1 MDKYVGDS
9 EKAIKTFI
17 EDGAGDLFVCEA
29 VDPEAMYWPPQG
41 NCIVHAAKIPFSK
54 LAKQYAKK
62 GKRLSYDHDTI
73 NVTSLS
79 PGEAVDMTGTN
90 WKDTV
95 TLYTLE
101 DADYCYHVLFDRGR
115 SNNNAKQN
123 GRVVGAY
130 QNYFGTPTF
139 FKAIGGKTGSSHPLW
154 QTMPL
159 LYGKY
164 QTVPHKNLLMTAL
177 TNAGVDAAQMRYALK
192 RIDPN
197 APELEGAPTVHVT
210 EEGIL
215 LPPDGYEI
223 HAPNVSL
230 GVDVANALDQ
240 VRGEDRFGFP
250 ASLSRPE
257 EVQATSGYDRA
268 KQQDAVDALLSPPLG
283 HHGAMLADT
292 FKAMAN
298 AVKEIGLPLSV
309 RNIHTRTGEYT
320 TAETITINPD
330 DVIEA
335 DITVDFSSI
344 SVFTSIALQE
354 EGMKLM
360 QGDMMTETEFLSK
373 IRGVDD
379 VESWREQRTTD
390 KLRKAADDRALQDV
404 LLTIDA
410 LRGAVADE
418 AIAETAVQPMVSTN
432 EDTLRSDRGPS
443 IPTGPNSAMPVI
455 PSPAGQAG
463 IPGGV

>member
-1 MDKYVGDS
+1 M
-9 EKAIKTFI
+9 
-17 EDGAGDLFVCEA
+17 
-29 VDPEAMYWPPQG
+29 
-41 NCIVHAAKIPFSK
+41 PFSK
-54 LAKQYAKK
+54 LQKQYAKK
-62 GKRLSYDHDTI
+62 GKGLQYDRDQVTI
-73 NVTSLS
+73 TTLA
-79 PGEAVDMTGTN
+79 PGQNINTGTSRAE
-90 WKDTV
+90 TV
-95 TLYTLE
+95 KLYTLE
-101 DADYCYHVLFDRGR
+101 DSDYCYHVLFDKPG
-115 SNNNAKQN
+115 SNKGKTA
-123 GRVVGAY
+123 GRVIGVY
-130 QNYFGTPTF
+130 KNYFGCPTF
-139 FKAIGGKTGSSHPLW
+139 FKAVGGKTGSSHPLW
-154 QTMPL
+154 QHLPL

-164 QTVPHKNLLMTAL
+164 QTVPHKNLLMTGL
-177 TNAGVDAAQMRYALK
+177 TNAGVDATHMRYAVRK
-192 RIDPN
+192 IDKD
-197 APELEGAPTVHVT
+197 APELEGAVT
-210 EEGIL
+210 IQVTPEGVL
-215 LPPDGYEI
+215 VPNDGYEI
-223 HAPNVSL
+223 YAPNVAL

-240 VRGEDRFGFP
+240 VRSEDRYGFP

-292 FKAMAN
+292 FKAMAS

-309 RNIHTRTGEYT
+309 RNIHTRTGEFT
-320 TAETITINPD
+320 VGETIHINPEHI
-330 DVIEA
+330 IEA

-379 VESWREQRTTD
+379 VDAWREQRTTD

-418 AIAETAVQPMVSTN
+418 AVAETAVQPMVSTN

-443 IPTGPNSAMPVI
+443 IPTGPNSAMPVT
-455 PSPAGQAG
+455 PTP
-463 IPGGV
+463 PGMAATGPL